1 MVQCMLLTTYL
12 FLFSPTPSTSYEDTQ
27 NVPSQTTTTV
37 EPVKTPQ
44 TNPEVITKETSPVS
58 SVVACE
64 TSIEEINTSTAVNTS
79 ILNESKEKL
88 KLEKKEKHSA
98 KKLMKELAVCKII
111 LEEMEVKKKSFY
123 PKKISY
129 FNKI

>member
-1 MVQCMLLTTYL
+1 M
-12 FLFSPTPSTSYEDTQ
+12 
-27 NVPSQTTTTV
+27 

-44 TNPEVITKETSPVS
+44 NNPEVIATETLPVTP
-58 SVVACE
+58 VVACE
-64 TSIEEINTSTAVNTS
+64 TSIEEINTSAVNTS

-111 LEEMEVKKKSFY
+111 LEEMEVNKKNHSL
-123 PKKISY
+123 I
-129 FNKI
+129 

>member
-1 MVQCMLLTTYL
+1 MLLTTYF

-37 EPVKTPQ
+37 EPVKPPQ

-64 TSIEEINTSTAVNTS
+64 TSIEEINTSSAVNTS

-111 LEEMEVKKKSFY
+111 LEEMEVKKKIFLSIKNFHILI
-123 PKKISY
+123 K
-129 FNKI
+129 FNL